1 MYDAAVSKNEEDAAK
16 YRQYE
21 ITLNMPETR
30 LDNLYDL
37 RANLNYRLD
46 MWRGLRDWIQLT
58 NKWMSEKF

>member
-1 MYDAAVSKNEEDAAK
+1 
-16 YRQYE
+16 
-21 ITLNMPETR
+21 MPETR